1 MNENI
6 KSKQMDALCK
16 ALVALKTEEEAER
29 FLDDLCTISEV
40 LEFSKRLEVARL
52 LREGVTY
59 SEICARTGLSTATI
73 TRVNRCLKYGSGGY
87 RVVLDR
93 LEECEE

>member
-6 KSKQMDALCK
+6 KSEQMDALCK
-16 ALVALKTEEEAER
+16 ALVALRTEEEAER
-29 FLDDLCTISEV
+29 FLDDLCTISEL

-59 SEICARTGLSTATI
+59 SEICSKTGLSTATI

-87 RVVLDR
+87 KVVLDR
-93 LEECEE
+93 LEEEQ